1 MQAVPLDFLSG
12 ELQSAQQNGLYELV
26 AASRKGKTMLQSDI
40 ANGCTNNTGNI
51 TDSVYKEGKFTSS
64 KYSDV

>member
-40 ANGCTNNTGNI
+40 ENECTNNTGNF
-51 TDSVYKEGKFTSS
+51 TDSVYREGKFTRN
-64 KYSDV
+64 KYSNV